1 MNLNRSVRL
10 AACAAMAGS
19 AALAV
24 VAPGAMAGAKSP
36 KPDKVV
42 CSSFSGDSSSQTIS
56 GCTGG
61 PAGINPGTSV
71 PTSTGTTGS
80 ATVTWAD
87 GKTSVES
94 YSYALKTGKADKCPA
109 ITGDTS
115 VGEVKEKGTVTGGT
129 ETALVGGKVKSTVCV
144 YSTSSGISLSLFPGT
159 TLAI

>member
-24 VAPGAMAGAKSP
+24 VAPGAMAGAKTA

-42 CSSFSGDSSSQTIS
+42 CTGFSGSETSQTLS

-61 PAGINPGTSV
+61 GAVTGGTSTPGAMV
-71 PTSTGTTGS
+71 GTTGS
-80 ATVTWAD
+80 GSIVWSD
-87 GKTSVES
+87 GLTSTES
-94 YSYALKTGKADKCPA
+94 YSYTLKTGKADKCVA
-109 ITGDTS
+109 GAGQTN

-129 ETALVGGKVKSTVCV
+129 ETAFINGKVKSTICV
-144 YSTSSGISLSLFPGT
+144 YSTATGITLSLFPGT
-159 TLAI
+159 VADF